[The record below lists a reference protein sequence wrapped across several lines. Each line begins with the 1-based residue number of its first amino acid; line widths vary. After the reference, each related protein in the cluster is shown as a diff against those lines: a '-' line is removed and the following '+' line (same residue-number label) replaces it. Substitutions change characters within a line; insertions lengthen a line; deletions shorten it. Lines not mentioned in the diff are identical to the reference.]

1 MADAPWDSKKS
12 KPAPVPVANKPGG
25 PGSVK
30 TDKNP
35 VMGVKRPADSPLL
48 DDASGP
54 QATVFVGKTEKP
66 KQDESSVLL
75 VDSKIPYL
83 AATAGPGKGKQWQ
96 LRAEKVL
103 LGREQPAEVIID
115 DPAASRRHAQVYK
128 KNGRWF
134 LRDLDSTNGTYLDG
148 PLRGTERILWD
159 GDVFRIGDWEITF
172 SDPASARK

>member
-1 MADAPWDSKKS
+1 MTDAPWDKKS
-12 KPAPVPVANKPGG
+12 KPGGGKAAEPRSTAGGRRAP
-25 PGSVK
+25 
-30 TDKNP
+30 
-35 VMGVKRPADSPLL
+35 DSPMLE
-48 DDASGP
+48 DASGP

-75 VDSKIPYL
+75 VESKIPYL

-103 LGREQPAEVIID
+103 VGREQPAEVIID

>member
-1 MADAPWDSKKS
+1 MAEQPPWDNKKAGA
-12 KPAPVPVANKPGG
+12 KPAPVPNVRTDPRTKDPGA
-25 PGSVK
+25 PR
-30 TDKNP
+30 
-35 VMGVKRPADSPLL
+35 RPFTTGEL
-48 DDASGP
+48 DTASGP
-54 QATVFVGKTEKP
+54 QSTVFVGAPTRP

-75 VDSKIPYL
+75 VETKIPYL

-96 LRAEKVL
+96 LRAERIF
-103 LGREQPAEVIID
+103 LGREQPADVIVD

-128 KNGRWF
+128 KQGRWY
-134 LRDLDSTNGTYLDG
+134 LKDLDSTNGTYLDG